1 MPLFLLF
8 GNGNSRQLFSAVAKL
23 WCNRKMNLKRYP
35 PAIFS
40 EFACFTLNLECHRN
54 TKIQFCWF
62 FFVDAYPSFD
72 PMLDGRKEIA
82 KYNRFM
88 DEIFTRMNIAIKAKQ
103 LDPMDLKLLP
113 TNSDKVPRSGA
124 IYDNVQKVRFS
135 FKIHLGVFLTIW
147 YFTGQ
152 SLVTWHVNL
161 KTNWWC
167 LHILSCKP

>member
-1 MPLFLLF
+1 MSSQHQ
-8 GNGNSRQLFSAVAKL
+8 NSVL
-23 WCNRKMNLKRYP
+23 
-35 PAIFS
+35 
-40 EFACFTLNLECHRN
+40 
-54 TKIQFCWF
+54 CWF
-62 FFVDAYPSFD
+62 FCYFVDAYPSFD

-167 LHILSCKP
+167 LHILSCRPQNNTMPVSYIPELQNCTNTTSVYRFVMLLHTCSI